1 MISEQDAGWELVAKE
16 NRIMIIVDKAL
27 ERRQLDGNPIR
38 IGMVGAGY
46 MGQGMAAVIERNMV
60 GMRVVAIA
68 NRTLET
74 AERAF
79 ADAGVDRY
87 SAVTDQE
94 ALDRLLDRGERAVTT
109 DPLLLCRA
117 PGIEAIIEC
126 TGEVEHGARV
136 ATEAIANR
144 KHLLLVNAELDATV
158 GPILKVLADQ
168 AGVVV
173 TNADGD
179 EPSVA
184 MNMFRFVRT
193 IGYRPVLAGNVKG
206 FLDHHR
212 NPDTQKGFADAHGQ
226 RPFMV
231 TSFAD
236 GTKLSLE
243 ATVLANATGFK
254 VRRRGME
261 GPKLGH
267 VRDLLETYDPK
278 ELLDQGV
285 VEYVLGAEPG
295 SGAFV
300 VGYNDDPMLM
310 PYMSYFKL
318 GDGPLYMF
326 YRPFHLTHLEAPL
339 SVARAVL
346 FGDATIAPAGGPVCE
361 VTTMAKRDLEA
372 GEELD
377 GIGGY
382 NCYGLI
388 DNLEDAR
395 RGDVLP
401 IGLAAGAR
409 LTRAVGADQ
418 PISNADVELPQ
429 GRLVDKLR
437 AQQADHF
444 SLS

>member
-1 MISEQDAGWELVAKE
+1 
-16 NRIMIIVDKAL
+16 MIIVDKAL

-87 SAVTDQE
+87 STVIDQE
-94 ALDRLLDRGERAVTT
+94 ALDRLVDRGERAVTT

-136 ATEAIANR
+136 ATEAIANG
-144 KHLLLVNAELDATV
+144 KHVLLVNAEVDATV

-168 AGVVV
+168 AGVVI

-184 MNMFRFVRT
+184 MNMFRFVQT

-267 VRDLLETYDPK
+267 IRDLLEAYDPK

-395 RGDVLP
+395 REDVLP

-409 LTRAVGADQ
+409 LTRAIAADQ

-437 AQQADHF
+437 AQQGDHF
-444 SLS
+444 GLG

>member
-1 MISEQDAGWELVAKE
+1 MF
-16 NRIMIIVDKAL
+16 IVDTAL
-27 ERRQLDGNPIR
+27 ERRQEDGNPIR

-68 NRTLET
+68 NRTVET

-79 ADAGVDRY
+79 LEAGVPDY
-87 SAVTDQE
+87 TQVADQD
-94 ALDRLLDRGERAVTT
+94 ALDRVLARGGRAVTS
-109 DPLLLCRA
+109 DPLLLCHA
-117 PGIEAIIEC
+117 PDIEAIIEC
-126 TGEVEHGARV
+126 TGEVEHGAHTV
-136 ATEAIANR
+136 TEAIANR
-144 KHLLLVNAELDATV
+144 KHVMLMNAELDATV
-158 GPILKVLADQ
+158 GPILKVLADR
-168 AGVVV
+168 AGVVI

-184 MNMFRFVRT
+184 MNMFRFVKSV
-193 IGYRPVLAGNVKG
+193 GYRPVLAGNVKG
-206 FLDHHR
+206 FLDQHR

-243 ATVLANATGFK
+243 ATTLANATGFK
-254 VRRRGME
+254 VTKPGME
-261 GPKLGH
+261 GRRLAH
-267 VRDLLETYDPK
+267 VRDLLDCYDPA
-278 ELLDQGV
+278 ELLNQGV
-285 VEYVLGAEPG
+285 IDYVLGAEPG

-300 VGYNDDPMLM
+300 IGYNDDPQLM
-310 PYMSYFKL
+310 PYMSYFKM

-346 FGDATIAPAGGPVCE
+346 FGDASIAPAGPPVCE
-361 VTTMAKRDLEA
+361 VATIAKRDMEA

-382 NCYGLI
+382 TCYGLI
-388 DNLEDAR
+388 DNLDNTR
-395 RGDVLP
+395 RDNALP

-409 LTRAVGADQ
+409 LTRAVAQDE
-418 PISNADVELPQ
+418 PIRDADVVLPA

-437 AQQADHF
+437 AEQAAHF
-444 SLS
+444 GLS

>member
-1 MISEQDAGWELVAKE
+1 
-16 NRIMIIVDKAL
+16 VDRAL
-27 ERRQLDGNPIR
+27 ERRQQEGNPIR

-68 NRTLET
+68 NRTVEN

-79 ADAGVDRY
+79 ADAGVDT
-87 SAVTDQE
+87 SEQVSDQ
-94 ALDRLLDRGERAVTT
+94 ATLDSLLARGGRAVTS

-117 PGIEAIIEC
+117 PGIEAVIEC
-126 TGEVEHGARV
+126 TGEVEAGARV

-144 KHLLLVNAELDATV
+144 KHVLLVNAELDATA
-158 GPILKVLADQ
+158 GPILKVLADR
-168 AGVVV
+168 AGVVI

-184 MNMFRFVRT
+184 MNMFRFVRS

-243 ATVLANATGFK
+243 ATTLANATGFK
-254 VRRRGME
+254 VRQPGME
-261 GPKLGH
+261 GRRLAH
-267 VRDLLETYDPK
+267 VRDLLDLYDPK
-278 ELLDQGV
+278 ELLDQGL

-300 VGYNDDPMLM
+300 IGYNDDPMLM
-310 PYMSYFKL
+310 PYMSYFKM

-346 FGDATIAPAGGPVCE
+346 FGDAAIAPAGGPVCE
-361 VTTMAKRDLEA
+361 VATIAKRDLEA

-382 NCYGLI
+382 DCYGLI
-388 DNLEDAR
+388 DNLENAR
-395 RGDVLP
+395 RDDVLP

-409 LTRAVGADQ
+409 LTRAVAKDQ
-418 PISNADVELPQ
+418 PISNADVVLPS
-429 GRLVDKLR
+429 GRLIDDLR
-437 AQQADHF
+437 AQQAAHF
-444 SLS
+444 GLS

>member
-1 MISEQDAGWELVAKE
+1 
-16 NRIMIIVDKAL
+16 MIIVDTAL
-27 ERRQLDGNPIR
+27 ERRQQEGNPIR
-38 IGMVGAGY
+38 IGLVGAGY

-68 NRTLET
+68 NRTIET
-74 AERAF
+74 AERVF
-79 ADAGVDRY
+79 ADAGVEDGVRV
-87 SAVTDQE
+87 SDQE
-94 ALDRLLDRGERAVTT
+94 ALDGLLARGGRAVTS

-126 TGEVEHGARV
+126 TGDVEAGARV
-136 ATEAIANR
+136 VTEAIANR
-144 KHLLLVNAELDATV
+144 KHVLLVNAELDATV
-158 GPILKVLADQ
+158 GPILKVLADR

-179 EPSVA
+179 EPAVA

-206 FLDHHR
+206 FLDHYR

-243 ATVLANATGFK
+243 ATTLANATGFK
-254 VRRRGME
+254 VARPGME
-261 GPKLGH
+261 GRRLPH
-267 VRDLLETYDPK
+267 VRDLLSLYDPK
-278 ELLDQGV
+278 ELLEQPV

-300 VGYNDDPMLM
+300 VGYNDDPQLM
-310 PYMSYFKL
+310 PYMSYFKF
-318 GDGPLYMF
+318 GEGPLYMF

-346 FGDATIAPAGGPVCE
+346 FGDAAIAPAGAPVCE
-361 VTTMAKRDLEA
+361 VATIAKHDMEA

-388 DNLEDAR
+388 DNVENTR
-395 RGDVLP
+395 RDDILP

-409 LTRAVGADQ
+409 LTRAVAKDQ
-418 PISNADVELPQ
+418 PIRNADVTLPG
-429 GRLVDKLR
+429 GRLIDDLR
-437 AQQADHF
+437 AQQAAHF
-444 SLS
+444 GY

>member
-1 MISEQDAGWELVAKE
+1 
-16 NRIMIIVDKAL
+16 MIIVDTAL
-27 ERRQLDGNPIR
+27 ERRQQEGNPIR

-68 NRTLET
+68 NRTVET
-74 AERAF
+74 AERVF
-79 ADAGVDRY
+79 TDAGVED
-87 SAVTDQE
+87 SVQVSDQE
-94 ALDRLLDRGERAVTT
+94 ALDRLLAGGGRAVTS
-109 DPLLLCRA
+109 DPLLLCRT

-126 TGEVEHGARV
+126 TGEVEHGART

-144 KHLLLVNAELDATV
+144 KHVMLMNAELDATV
-158 GPILKVLADQ
+158 GPILKV
-168 AGVVV
+168 
-173 TNADGD
+173 
-179 EPSVA
+179 
-184 MNMFRFVRT
+184 
-193 IGYRPVLAGNVKG
+193 
-206 FLDHHR
+206 LDHHR

-243 ATVLANATGFK
+243 ATTLANATGFK
-254 VRRRGME
+254 VTKPGME
-261 GPKLGH
+261 GRRLGH
-267 VRDLLETYDPK
+267 VRDLLDCYDPK

-285 VEYVLGAEPG
+285 VDYVLGAEPG

-300 VGYNDDPMLM
+300 IGYNDDPQLK

-346 FGDATIAPAGGPVCE
+346 FGDASIAPAGAPICE
-361 VTTMAKRDLEA
+361 VATIAKRDIEA
-372 GEELD
+372 GQELD

-382 NCYGLI
+382 DCYGLI
-388 DNLEDAR
+388 DNLENTR
-395 RGDVLP
+395 RDDVLP
-401 IGLAAGAR
+401 VGLAAGAR
-409 LTRAVGADQ
+409 LTRAVAKDQ
-418 PISNADVELPQ
+418 PIRNADVILPA
-429 GRLVDKLR
+429 GRLVDDLR
-437 AQQADHF
+437 AQQDAYF
-444 SLS
+444 GL

>member
-1 MISEQDAGWELVAKE
+1 
-16 NRIMIIVDKAL
+16 MIIVDKAL
-27 ERRQLDGNPIR
+27 ERRQADGNPIR

-74 AERAF
+74 AEKAF
-79 ADAGVDRY
+79 ADAGVERV
-87 SAVTDQE
+87 STAGDQE
-94 ALDRLLDRGERAVTT
+94 ALDRLLDRRERAVTT

-126 TGEVEHGARV
+126 TGEVEHGAQV
-136 ATEAIANR
+136 ATEAIANG
-144 KHLLLVNAELDATV
+144 KHVLLVNAEVDATV
-158 GPILKVLADQ
+158 GPILKVLADR

-184 MNMFRFVRT
+184 MNMFRFVQT

-267 VRDLLETYDPK
+267 VRDLLEAYDPK

-388 DNLEDAR
+388 DNVEDTR
-395 RGDVLP
+395 RDDTLP

-409 LTRAVGADQ
+409 LTRPVAADQ
-418 PISNADVELPQ
+418 PISNADVELPE
-429 GRLVDKLR
+429 GRLIDKLR

-444 SLS
+444 GLA

>member
-1 MISEQDAGWELVAKE
+1 
-16 NRIMIIVDKAL
+16 MIIVDTAL
-27 ERRQLDGNPIR
+27 ERRQLDGNPIK
-38 IGMVGAGY
+38 IGVVGAGY
-46 MGQGMAAVIERNMV
+46 MGQGMTAVIERNMV
-60 GMRVVAIA
+60 GMQVVAIA

-79 ADAGVDRY
+79 AEAGVDT
-87 SAVTDQE
+87 SVPVSEQE
-94 ALDRLLDRGERAVTT
+94 ALDRVVAGGGRAVTS
-109 DPLLLCRA
+109 DPLLLSRS

-126 TGEVEHGARV
+126 TGEVEFAARV
-136 ATEAIANR
+136 VTEAIANR
-144 KHLLLVNAELDATV
+144 KHVLLVNAELDATV
-158 GPILKVLADQ
+158 GPILKVLADR
-168 AGVVV
+168 AGVVI

-212 NPDTQKGFADAHGQ
+212 NPDTQKGFADANGQ

-254 VRRRGME
+254 VRQRGME
-261 GPKLGH
+261 GRRLAH
-267 VRDLLETYDPK
+267 VRDLLDLYDPK
-278 ELLDQGV
+278 ELLEQGL

-300 VGYNDDPMLM
+300 IGYNDDPQLM

-346 FGDATIAPAGGPVCE
+346 FGDATIAPAGPPVCE
-361 VTTMAKRDLEA
+361 VATIAKRDMEA

-388 DNLEDAR
+388 DNVEDAR
-395 RGDVLP
+395 RADVLP
-401 IGLAAGAR
+401 IGLADGAR
-409 LTRAVGADQ
+409 LTRPVGKDQ
-418 PISNADVELPQ
+418 PISNADVTLPQ
-429 GRLVDKLR
+429 GRLIDDLR
-437 AQQADHF
+437 AHQAAHF
-444 SLS
+444 GSD

>member
-1 MISEQDAGWELVAKE
+1 
-16 NRIMIIVDKAL
+16 MIIVDKAL
-27 ERRQLDGNPIR
+27 ERRELDGNPIR

-46 MGQGMAAVIERNMV
+46 MGQGMAAVIERNLT
-60 GMRVVAIA
+60 GMRLVAVA
-68 NRTLET
+68 NRTLDN

-79 ADAGVDRY
+79 ADAGVDTCTT
-87 SAVTDQE
+87 VDDQ
-94 ALDRLLDRGERAVTT
+94 AAMDSLLERGGRAVTS
-109 DPLLLCRA
+109 DPLLLCRT

-126 TGEVEHGARV
+126 TGEVEFGARV
-136 ATEAIANR
+136 VTEAIANG
-144 KHLLLVNAELDATV
+144 KHVMLMNAELDATA
-158 GPILKVLADQ
+158 GPILKVLADR
-168 AGVVV
+168 AGVVI

-184 MNMFRFVRT
+184 MNMFRFVQT

-243 ATVLANATGFK
+243 AAVLANATGFK
-254 VRRRGME
+254 VRQRGME
-261 GPKLGH
+261 GPKLPH
-267 VRDLLETYDPK
+267 VRDLLDRYDPK

-346 FGDATIAPAGGPVCE
+346 FGDATIAPRGGPVCE
-361 VTTMAKRDLEA
+361 VATMAKLDLEA

-382 NCYGLI
+382 TCYGLI
-388 DNLEDAR
+388 DNVEDAR
-395 RGDVLP
+395 RDDVLP

-409 LTRAVGADQ
+409 LTRAVGKDQ
-418 PISNADVELPQ
+418 PITNADVELPP
-429 GRLVDKLR
+429 GRLIDDLR
-437 AQQADHF
+437 SRQAQVFGHA
-444 SLS
+444 

>member
-1 MISEQDAGWELVAKE
+1 
-16 NRIMIIVDKAL
+16 MIIVDRAL
-27 ERRQLDGNPIR
+27 ERRQQDDNPIR

-46 MGQGMAAVIERNMV
+46 MGRGMAAVIERNMV

-68 NRTLET
+68 NRTVES

-79 ADAGVDRY
+79 ADAGIDTSGRVR
-87 SAVTDQE
+87 DQA
-94 ALDRLLDRGERAVTT
+94 ALDSLLDRGGRAVTS

-126 TGEVEHGARV
+126 TGEVEFGARV

-144 KHLLLVNAELDATV
+144 KHVLLVNAELDATV
-158 GPILKVLADQ
+158 GPILKVLADR
-168 AGVVV
+168 AGVVI

-184 MNMFRFVRT
+184 MNMFRFVRS

-243 ATVLANATGFK
+243 ATTLANATGFK
-254 VRRRGME
+254 VRQPGME
-261 GPKLGH
+261 GRRLDH
-267 VRDLLETYDPK
+267 VRDLLDLYDPK
-278 ELLDQGV
+278 ELLDQGL

-300 VGYNDDPMLM
+300 IGYNDDPTLM
-310 PYMSYFKL
+310 PYMSYFKM

-326 YRPFHLTHLEAPL
+326 YRPFHLTNVEAPL

-346 FGDATIAPAGGPVCE
+346 FGDAAIAPAGGPVCE
-361 VTTMAKRDLEA
+361 VATMAKRDIEA

-388 DNLEDAR
+388 DNLENAR
-395 RGDVLP
+395 RDDALP

-409 LTRAVGADQ
+409 VTRAVAEDQ
-418 PISNADVELPQ
+418 PIRNADVTLPE
-429 GRLVDKLR
+429 GRLIDDLR
-437 AQQADHF
+437 AQQAAHF
-444 SLS
+444 GLS

>member
-1 MISEQDAGWELVAKE
+1 M
-16 NRIMIIVDKAL
+16 
-27 ERRQLDGNPIR
+27 
-38 IGMVGAGY
+38 
-46 MGQGMAAVIERNMV
+46 
-60 GMRVVAIA
+60 
-68 NRTLET
+68 
-74 AERAF
+74 
-79 ADAGVDRY
+79 
-87 SAVTDQE
+87 
-94 ALDRLLDRGERAVTT
+94 
-109 DPLLLCRA
+109 
-117 PGIEAIIEC
+117 
-126 TGEVEHGARV
+126 
-136 ATEAIANR
+136 
-144 KHLLLVNAELDATV
+144 NAELDATV
-158 GPILKVLADQ
+158 GPILKVLADR
-168 AGVVV
+168 AGVVI

-184 MNMFRFVRT
+184 MNMFRFVQT

-254 VRRRGME
+254 VRQRGME
-261 GPKLGH
+261 GPKLPH
-267 VRDLLETYDPK
+267 VRDLLDRYDPK

-326 YRPFHLTHLEAPL
+326 YRPVPPDPPGGA
-339 SVARAVL
+339 AQRGQGGAVRRRHHR
-346 FGDATIAPAGGPVCE
+346 PRGGPVCE
-361 VTTMAKRDLEA
+361 VATMAKRDLEA

-382 NCYGLI
+382 TCYGLI
-388 DNLEDAR
+388 DNVEDAR
-395 RGDVLP
+395 RDDVLP

-409 LTRAVGADQ
+409 LTRAVGKDHK
-418 PISNADVELPQ
+418 PVTNADVTLPP
-429 GRLVDKLR
+429 GRLIDELR
-437 AQQADHF
+437 ARQTDHF
-444 SLS
+444 GL

>member
-1 MISEQDAGWELVAKE
+1 
-16 NRIMIIVDKAL
+16 
-27 ERRQLDGNPIR
+27 
-38 IGMVGAGY
+38 
-46 MGQGMAAVIERNMV
+46 MGQGMAAAIERNYT

-68 NRTLET
+68 NRTVEN

-79 ADAGVDRY
+79 ADAGVETSEQVR
-87 SAVTDQE
+87 DQE
-94 ALDRLLDRGERAVTT
+94 ALDGLLARGGRAITS

-117 PGIEAIIEC
+117 AGIEAIIEC

-144 KHLLLVNAELDATV
+144 KHVLLVNAELDATV
-158 GPILKVLADQ
+158 GPILKVLADR

-184 MNMFRFVRT
+184 MNMFRFVRS

-243 ATVLANATGFK
+243 ATTLANATGFK
-254 VRRRGME
+254 VRQPGME
-261 GPKLGH
+261 GRKLAH
-267 VRDLLETYDPK
+267 VRDLLDVYDPK
-278 ELLDQGV
+278 ELLDQGL

-300 VGYNDDPMLM
+300 IGYNDDPMLM
-310 PYMSYFKL
+310 PYMSYFKM

-346 FGDATIAPAGGPVCE
+346 FGDAAIAPLGAPVCE
-361 VTTMAKRDLEA
+361 VATIAKLDLEA

-382 NCYGLI
+382 TCYGMI
-388 DNLEDAR
+388 QNVEDAR
-395 RGDVLP
+395 RDDVLP

-409 LTRAVGADQ
+409 LTRSVGKDQ
-418 PISNADVELPQ
+418 PIAGTDVTLPQ
-429 GRLVDKLR
+429 GRLIDQLR
-437 AQQADHF
+437 AQQAAHF
-444 SLS
+444 GLS

>member
-1 MISEQDAGWELVAKE
+1 V
-16 NRIMIIVDKAL
+16 IIVDKAL
-27 ERRQLDGNPIR
+27 ERRQLDNNPIKV
-38 IGMVGAGY
+38 GMVGAGY

-60 GMRVVAIA
+60 GMQVVAIA
-68 NRTLET
+68 NRTLEN

-79 ADAGVDRY
+79 AAAGVENY
-87 SAVTDQE
+87 GTVADQ
-94 ALDRLLDRGERAVTT
+94 AAMDDLIGRGGRAVTS
-109 DPLLLCRA
+109 DPLLVCRS
-117 PGIEAIIEC
+117 PGIEAVIEC
-126 TGEVEHGARV
+126 TGEVEAAARV
-136 ATEAIANR
+136 VTEAIANGR
-144 KHLLLVNAELDATV
+144 HVLLVNAELDATV
-158 GPILKVLADQ
+158 GPILKVMADR

-184 MNMFRFVRT
+184 MNMFRFVKT
-193 IGYRPVLAGNVKG
+193 IGYQPVLAGNVKG

-254 VRRRGME
+254 VRQRGME
-261 GPKLGH
+261 GRRLAH
-267 VRDLLETYDPK
+267 VRDLVDLYDPK
-278 ELLDQGV
+278 ELREQGL

-300 VGYNDDPMLM
+300 IGYNDDPMLM

-346 FGDATIAPAGGPVCE
+346 FGDATIAPQGGPVCE
-361 VTTMAKRDLEA
+361 VATIAKRDLEA

-388 DNLEDAR
+388 DNVEETR
-395 RGDVLP
+395 RDHVLP

-409 LTRAVGADQ
+409 LTRAVAQDQ
-418 PISNADVELPQ
+418 AVTYADVILPQ
-429 GRLVDKLR
+429 GRLVDQLR

-444 SLS
+444 GSA

>member
-1 MISEQDAGWELVAKE
+1 V
-16 NRIMIIVDKAL
+16 IIVDKAL
-27 ERRQLDGNPIR
+27 ERRQLDNNPIKV
-38 IGMVGAGY
+38 GMVGAGY

-60 GMRVVAIA
+60 GMQVVAIA
-68 NRTLET
+68 NRTLEN

-79 ADAGVDRY
+79 AAAGVEDY
-87 SAVTDQE
+87 GTVTDQ
-94 ALDRLLDRGERAVTT
+94 AAMDDRLGRGGRAVTS
-109 DPLLLCRA
+109 DPLLVCRS
-117 PGIEAIIEC
+117 PGIEAVIEC
-126 TGEVEHGARV
+126 TGEVEAAARV
-136 ATEAIANR
+136 VTEAIANG
-144 KHLLLVNAELDATV
+144 KHVLLVNAELDATV
-158 GPILKVLADQ
+158 GPILKVMADR

-184 MNMFRFVRT
+184 MNMFRFVKT
-193 IGYRPVLAGNVKG
+193 IGYQPVLAGNVKG

-254 VRRRGME
+254 VRQRGME
-261 GPKLGH
+261 GRRLGH
-267 VRDLLETYDPK
+267 VRDLVDLYDPK
-278 ELLDQGV
+278 ELREQGL

-300 VGYNDDPMLM
+300 IGYNDDPMLM

-346 FGDATIAPAGGPVCE
+346 FGDATIAPMGGPVCE
-361 VTTMAKRDLEA
+361 VATIAKHDLEA
-372 GEELD
+372 GDELD

-388 DNLEDAR
+388 DNVEDTR
-395 RGDVLP
+395 RDDVLP

-409 LTRAVGADQ
+409 LTRSVAQDQ
-418 PISNADVELPQ
+418 PVTYADVTMPE
-429 GRLVDKLR
+429 GRLVDELR

-444 SLS
+444 GAA

>member
-1 MISEQDAGWELVAKE
+1 
-16 NRIMIIVDKAL
+16 MIIVDKEL
-27 ERRQLDGNPIR
+27 KRRQLDGNPIR

-46 MGQGMAAVIERNMV
+46 MGQGMAAVIERSMV

-68 NRTLET
+68 NRTRET

-184 MNMFRFVRT
+184 MNMFRFVQT

-395 RGDVLP
+395 RADVLP

>member
-1 MISEQDAGWELVAKE
+1 V
-16 NRIMIIVDKAL
+16 IIVDKAL
-27 ERRQLDGNPIR
+27 ERRQLDNNPIKV
-38 IGMVGAGY
+38 GMIGAGY

-60 GMRVVAIA
+60 GMQVVAIA
-68 NRTLET
+68 NRTLEN

-79 ADAGVDRY
+79 ADAGVEDYGTVR
-87 SAVTDQE
+87 DQ
-94 ALDRLLDRGERAVTT
+94 AAMDDLLGRGGRAVTS
-109 DPLLLCRA
+109 DPLLLCRT
-117 PGIEAIIEC
+117 PGIEAVIEC
-126 TGEVEHGARV
+126 TGEVEAGARV
-136 ATEAIANR
+136 VTEAIDNG
-144 KHLLLVNAELDATV
+144 KHVLLVNAELDATV
-158 GPILKVLADQ
+158 GPILKVMADR

-184 MNMFRFVRT
+184 MNMFRFVKT
-193 IGYRPVLAGNVKG
+193 IGYQPVLAGNVKG

-254 VRRRGME
+254 VRQRGME
-261 GPKLGH
+261 GRRLAH
-267 VRDLLETYDPK
+267 VRDLIDLYDPK
-278 ELLDQGV
+278 ELREQGL

-300 VGYNDDPMLM
+300 IGYNDDPMLM

-346 FGDATIAPAGGPVCE
+346 FGDATIAPQGGPVCE
-361 VTTMAKRDLEA
+361 VATIAKRDLEA
-372 GEELD
+372 GDELD

-382 NCYGLI
+382 TCYGLI
-388 DNLEDAR
+388 DNVEDTR
-395 RGDVLP
+395 RDDVLP

-409 LTRAVGADQ
+409 LTRSVAQDQ
-418 PISNADVELPQ
+418 PVTYADVTMPE
-429 GRLVDKLR
+429 GRLVDELR

-444 SLS
+444 GAA

>member
-1 MISEQDAGWELVAKE
+1 
-16 NRIMIIVDKAL
+16 MIIVDRAL
-27 ERRQLDGNPIR
+27 ERRQQEGNPIR

-46 MGQGMAAVIERNMV
+46 MGQGMASVIERNMV

-68 NRTLET
+68 NRTAET
-74 AERAF
+74 AERVF
-79 ADAGVDRY
+79 ADAGVEDSVR
-87 SAVTDQE
+87 VNDQD
-94 ALDRLLDRGERAVTT
+94 ALDGVLARGGRAVTS
-109 DPLLLCRA
+109 DPLLLCRT

-126 TGEVEHGARV
+126 TGDVEAGARV
-136 ATEAIANR
+136 VTEAIANR
-144 KHLLLVNAELDATV
+144 KHVLLVNAELDATV
-158 GPILKVLADQ
+158 GPILKVLADR
-168 AGVVV
+168 AGVVI

-179 EPSVA
+179 EPAVA

-243 ATVLANATGFK
+243 ATTLANATGFK
-254 VRRRGME
+254 VARPGME
-261 GPKLGH
+261 GRRLGH
-267 VRDLLETYDPK
+267 VKDLLALYDAK
-278 ELLDQGV
+278 ELLDQPV

-300 VGYNDDPMLM
+300 VGYNDDPQLM
-310 PYMSYFKL
+310 PYMSYFKF
-318 GDGPLYMF
+318 GEGPLYMF

-346 FGDATIAPAGGPVCE
+346 FGDAAIAPAGAPVCE
-361 VTTMAKRDLEA
+361 VGTIAKRDMEA

-377 GIGGY
+377 GIGGFD
-382 NCYGLI
+382 CYGLI
-388 DNLEDAR
+388 DNIENTRRDDA
-395 RGDVLP
+395 LP

-409 LTRAVGADQ
+409 LTRAVAKDQ
-418 PISNADVELPQ
+418 PIRNADVSLPA
-429 GRLVDKLR
+429 GRLVDDLR
-437 AQQADHF
+437 AQQAAHF
-444 SLS
+444 GG